1 MTHYLNGSP
10 YSHGLQS
17 LEKLHADLANVDKK
31 WRGATT
37 AARSV
42 SLLIARLD
50 KFWCDLPRNREPVL
64 QAFERTGFLMRVIIE
79 ACANNRQMEHS
90 FETRK
95 LVQDTLDDLCI
106 TIANYRVGFNND

>member
-1 MTHYLNGSP
+1 MTHYLNDSP

-17 LEKLHADLANVDKK
+17 LAKLHVELKEADEE

-37 AARSV
+37 AARRV
-42 SLLIARLD
+42 NALLDRIAE
-50 KFWCDLPRNREPVL
+50 FWCDLPRNREPVL

-90 FETRK
+90 FETRN
-95 LVQDTLDDLCI
+95 LVRDTLDELCI
-106 TIANYRVGFNND
+106 TITKYREGFNDD